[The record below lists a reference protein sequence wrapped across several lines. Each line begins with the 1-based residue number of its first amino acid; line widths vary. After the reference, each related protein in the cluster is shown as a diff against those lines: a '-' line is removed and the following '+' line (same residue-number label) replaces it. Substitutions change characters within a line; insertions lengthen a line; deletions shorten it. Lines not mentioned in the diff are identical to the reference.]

1 MTRRLPLPLRVTS
14 ILFGLLLA
22 VACGAPAPTASHMRV
37 ESEKGAIT
45 AQVDFDGG
53 ARRGDNTV
61 NVQLTGA
68 DGRATPQLLVVDAAM
83 LAHDHHATA
92 KAVVLEGDTYRV
104 SGLDLFMSGRW
115 LIALE
120 LSQGEEA
127 DRASFAIDVP

>member
-1 MTRRLPLPLRVTS
+1 M
-14 ILFGLLLA
+14 LA
-22 VACGAPAPTASHMRV
+22 ASCGAPAPTASHLQV

-45 AQVDFDGG
+45 AEVDFDGG
-53 ARRGDNTV
+53 VARGDNTV
-61 NVQLTGA
+61 NVQLTA
-68 DGRATPQLLVVDAAM
+68 KAGRAAPELLVVDAAM

-104 SGLDLFMSGRW
+104 TGLDLFMSGRW

-120 LSQGEEA
+120 LSQGQEA

>member
-1 MTRRLPLPLRVTS
+1 MSRPTSLRLPISRL
-14 ILFGLLLA
+14 ILGLLA
-22 VACGAPAPTASHMRV
+22 VACGAPTPSASHLRV

-45 AQVDFDGG
+45 AEVDFDGG
-53 ARRGDNTV
+53 VARGDNTV
-61 NVQLTGA
+61 NVQLTA
-68 DGRATPQLLVVDAAM
+68 EAGRAAPQLLVVDAAM

-104 SGLDLFMSGRW
+104 TGLDLFMSGRW
-115 LIALE
+115 LVALE